1 MKQLL
6 LSIIRCVGKIY
17 PYSLSVRLRAYR
29 NLVYTTWLQNEFGEI
44 GDSSIIEKPCQIMG
58 GGHRKIRIGHNTC
71 IQSHSV
77 LECWVRANGEEY
89 SPSITIGD
97 FCSLGEYNH
106 ITAINKITIGN
117 GLLTGRFVIIS
128 DNNHGELS
136 SDEAECPPANRRL
149 KSKGGISI
157 GNNVW
162 IGDKA
167 TILSGVQI
175 GNNVIVAA
183 NSVVTSSV
191 PANCIVAGIPAK
203 IVKKMYSD
211 T

>member
-6 LSIIRCVGKIY
+6 LSTIRLIGKIY
-17 PYSLSVRLRAYR
+17 PYSLSVSLRYYR
-29 NLVYTTWLQNEFGEI
+29 NLVYTAWLRNELGEI
-44 GDSSIIEKPCQIMG
+44 GDSSIIEKPFQVMG
-58 GGHRKIRIGHNTC
+58 GGHRKIQIGRNTC

-77 LECWVRANGEEY
+77 LGCWVRHNGEEY

-97 FCSLGEYNH
+97 NCSFGEYNH
-106 ITAINKITIGN
+106 ITAIKKITIGN

-136 SDEAECPPANRRL
+136 LEEAECPPGNRSL

-157 GNNVW
+157 GDNVW

-183 NSVVTSSV
+183 NSVVSKSV
-191 PANCIVAGIPAK
+191 PANCVVAGIPAK
-203 IVKKMYSD
+203 VIKKL
-211 T
+211 